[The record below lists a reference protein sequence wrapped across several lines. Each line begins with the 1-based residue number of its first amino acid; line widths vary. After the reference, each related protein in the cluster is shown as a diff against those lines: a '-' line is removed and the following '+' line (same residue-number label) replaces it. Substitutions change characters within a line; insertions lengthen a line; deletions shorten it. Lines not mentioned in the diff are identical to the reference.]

1 MLEQV
6 SVPLWLLLAL
16 LLLAGWAVLDL
27 LLLPSVRWFVRRRV
41 NRVLEEVGQHLRIKI
56 EPFRLTKREVLIDRL
71 LYDPEV
77 MEAAEAHA
85 RAEGMPR
92 EVAMATVERYAREI
106 VPAFNAYFYF
116 RVGTFL
122 ARRLA
127 RTLYRV
133 RLGYVD
139 EAGLAAVDE
148 KSTVVFVMNH
158 RSNMDY
164 VLVGYL
170 ASSQTALSYAVGE
183 WARIWP
189 LQTLVRSMGAYFV
202 RRRSRN
208 PLYRRVLARYVQ
220 MATASGVTQ
229 AIFPEGGLTRD
240 GALREPKK
248 GLLDY
253 MLRGFDPDGDRDL
266 VFVPVGVN
274 YDRVLEDRTLLL
286 DLDDERERVS
296 ALRAATVT
304 AGFVVRNLAQMA
316 LGRWHRFGYACVS
329 FGTPLSMRRLCEEA
343 GLAPRS
349 VGPERRRELVDRL
362 AEDLMAAL
370 AAVIPA
376 VPVSI
381 VATVLSE
388 AAAPMSELELKAAAQ
403 RLMAELESAGV
414 ALYVPRRNREY
425 AIEVGLRMLIMRH
438 AAVERDGLVAAEPGE
453 RPLLAYYARSIAH
466 HRRPPAEGTADAAQ
480 RAG

>member
-1 MLEQV
+1 MQMLEQV

-16 LLLAGWAVLDL
+16 LALAGWTVLDL

-56 EPFRLTKREVLIDRL
+56 EPFRLTKRDVLIDRL

-85 RAEGMPR
+85 AAEGMPR
-92 EVAMATVERYAREI
+92 DVAMATVARYAREI

-116 RVGTFL
+116 RVGTYL

-139 EAGLAAVDE
+139 EQGLAAVDE
-148 KSTVVFVMNH
+148 RSTVVFVMNH

-189 LQTLVRSMGAYFV
+189 LQTLIRSMGAYFV

-253 MLRGFDPDGDRDL
+253 MVRGFDPDGERDL

-274 YDRVLEDRTLLL
+274 YDRVLEDRTLLR
-286 DLDDERERVS
+286 DLDDEGQRVS
-296 ALRAATVT
+296 AIRAATIT
-304 AGFVVRNLAQMA
+304 TGFVLRNLVQMA

-329 FGTPLSMRRLCEEA
+329 FGTPISMRRLCRET
-343 GLAPRS
+343 GLSPRHLE
-349 VGPERRRELVDRL
+349 PERRTAIVDRL
-362 AEDLMAAL
+362 ADDLMTAL

-381 VATVLSE
+381 VATVLAE
-388 AAAPMSELELKAAAQ
+388 AEGPLSELEVKAAAQ
-403 RLMAELESAGV
+403 RLMEELEAAGV

-425 AIEVGLRMLIMRH
+425 AIQVGLRMLLMRH
-438 AAVERDGLVAAEPGE
+438 AVIESDGLFTAAPDE
-453 RPLLAYYARSIAH
+453 RRLLGYYAGSIAH
-466 HRRPPAEGTADAAQ
+466 HLRRPSGGIAA
-480 RAG
+480 RVSG